1 MVFSPARRDLDE
13 ITITLKDY
21 LRLNLKKYLP
31 IEIQEFSTLAE
42 SSSRG
47 ESIGTGGEILI
58 IFDRRICPSE
68 ERKISFKEG
77 FEKQALIQNALKMS
91 KEYCDKVEIPYVQYE
106 GEITNRIEKMFIT
119 KIDGVKDKII
129 KRLEEGL
136 Y

>member
-1 MVFSPARRDLDE
+1 MVFSPARRDLEE

-21 LRLNLKKYLP
+21 LKLNLRKYLP

-58 IFDRRICPSE
+58 VFDRRICPSE
-68 ERKISFKEG
+68 ERKIPFKKD
-77 FEKQALIQNALKMS
+77 EKQALIQNALKMS